1 MDKLTIVLVI
11 AQNGLKTAA
20 TALTQKA
27 VKLDAGAGNASDK
40 QEAAKLAKKA
50 QKARDLA
57 KALLAADT
65 GIATYLTAE

>member
-20 TALTQKA
+20 TVLTQNAIKLEASAGKA
-27 VKLDAGAGNASDK
+27 KNK
-40 QEAAKLAKKA
+40 PEAAKLTKKA

-57 KALLAADT
+57 KALLAADS